1 MYGPSAPDIV
11 AQVTHSVQRRGADLS
26 MALSL
31 APLST
36 SKPADGHLLAE
47 EELHK
52 LLEACDL
59 VAAAHDVD
67 QHQRRPKRHCR
78 TSLGVE
84 QIISGSAG
92 AAKTE
97 LENSE
102 LRLRGKIRLF
112 QPENRQIKSP
122 ETEQRQAKA
131 RNFGP
136 FSVKSP
142 NAQK

>member
-1 MYGPSAPDIV
+1 
-11 AQVTHSVQRRGADLS
+11 

-36 SKPADGHLLAE
+36 SKPADGHLLVE
-47 EELHK
+47 EELHE

-59 VAAAHDVD
+59 VADAHDVG

-78 TSLGVE
+78 TSLGVD
-84 QIISGSAG
+84 QMSLWVRR

-102 LRLRGKIRLF
+102 LRLHCKISLF
-112 QPENRQIKSP
+112 QPENRQSP
-122 ETEQRQAKA
+122 ETGEVLNLLGIRRVVIYRTGLA
-131 RNFGP
+131 
-136 FSVKSP
+136 
-142 NAQK
+142 